1 MLDSIRSFFGASMA
15 PESPEEEV
23 GEEDVRLAACALLI
37 EIAHADDDFTED
49 ERQHLTSAVRR
60 QYGLEDEEAEQLIEL
75 AEQARASRRRFVAV
89 HEADQ
94 TKLLARSKDGFGR
107 GDVGPGVFGRGAIES
122 RRIPDAQGV
131 PSPQPRAG
139 VPRRRSKKGGG
150 RKGSLR
156 LASRSSRGATHCS
169 PNRRSTY

>member
-1 MLDSIRSFFGASMA
+1 MLESIRSFFGASMA

-75 AEQARASRRRFVAV
+75 AEQARASAVDLWQFTNLIKQNSALGQKMVLVEVMWGLVYSDGELSSHEESLMRRVCHLLDLAPGYL
-89 HEADQ
+89 AD
-94 TKLLARSKDGFGR
+94 
-107 GDVGPGVFGRGAIES
+107 V
-122 RRIPDAQGV
+122 RRKV
-131 PSPQPRAG
+131 E
-139 VPRRRSKKGGG
+139 GG
-150 RKGSLR
+150 RDDSD
-156 LASRSSRGATHCS
+156 
-169 PNRRSTY
+169 

>member
-1 MLDSIRSFFGASMA
+1 MLESIRSFFGASMA

-75 AEQARASRRRFVAV
+75 AEQARASAVDLWQFTNLIKQNYSLGQKMVLVEVMWGLVYSDGELSSHEESLMRRVCHLLDLAPGYL
-89 HEADQ
+89 AD
-94 TKLLARSKDGFGR
+94 
-107 GDVGPGVFGRGAIES
+107 V
-122 RRIPDAQGV
+122 RRKV
-131 PSPQPRAG
+131 E
-139 VPRRRSKKGGG
+139 GG
-150 RKGSLR
+150 RDDSD
-156 LASRSSRGATHCS
+156 
-169 PNRRSTY
+169 

>member
-75 AEQARASRRRFVAV
+75 AEQARASAV
-89 HEADQ
+89 DLWQ
-94 TKLLARSKDGFGR
+94 FTKLIKQNYSLGQKMVLVEVMWGLVYSDGELSSHEESLMRRVCHLLDLA
-107 GDVGPGVFGRGAIES
+107 PGYLADI
-122 RRIPDAQGV
+122 RR
-131 PSPQPRAG
+131 
-139 VPRRRSKKGGG
+139 KME
-150 RKGSLR
+150 
-156 LASRSSRGATHCS
+156 GATEES
-169 PNRRSTY
+169 EELL